1 MVRRARRQVPHLP
14 RLRRQWGGVLVG
26 VAALGTL
33 VGTAGHAGAAQ
44 PKWVAANIPT
54 EFPTLACPVP
64 GFCLGA
70 KDGGPPYK
78 AVGDAVV
85 GTYSG
90 DVWHETA
97 LPLSGLTPPA
107 ARNPAIEITGLSCP
121 SRGRCVLVGT
131 YIYGVGERDALIAT
145 LSGGKWTSIT
155 APLSGLTGDNAP
167 ASVSDFLSVYL
178 GGFLCNAELQCPLS
192 ALSCPTVSFCLAVGL
207 YDTVGFDGQGGQ
219 ATLVETYQG
228 GRWTASALPDQNLGP
243 PEGQGLF
250 TFSALDCA
258 SVEACVAV
266 GDYGPVN
273 GTLHDFAETLSNGK
287 WSSSVGPV
295 VATGRPYQPIELS
308 GVITCPERGYCVLER
323 GHSLM
328 SFSAGKWTT
337 YTDPHISTAWGPLSC
352 PTKEFCA
359 AVSSNLLATNYLGI
373 LENGK
378 LTGYA
383 VPNLGAV
390 VDVSCA
396 AKGKCV
402 AVGSAVPAGL
412 IETLSGRVWTMSQA
426 PFAGLR
432 PAARFERG
440 TYFTLTRVSCAS
452 TSWCLA
458 LGGYTV
464 TPGKTTPQYAFSER
478 ESE

>member
-1 MVRRARRQVPHLP
+1 M
-14 RLRRQWGGVLVG
+14 
-26 VAALGTL
+26 
-33 VGTAGHAGAAQ
+33 
-44 PKWVAANIPT
+44 
-54 EFPTLACPVP
+54 
-64 GFCLGA
+64 
-70 KDGGPPYK
+70 
-78 AVGDAVV
+78 
-85 GTYSG
+85 
-90 DVWHETA
+90 
-97 LPLSGLTPPA
+97 
-107 ARNPAIEITGLSCP
+107 
-121 SRGRCVLVGT
+121 VGT

-167 ASVSDFLSVYL
+167 ASMSDFLSVYL

-219 ATLVETYQG
+219 ATLVETYRGQVD
-228 GRWTASALPDQNLGP
+228 RKCVARSESWTARRPGP
-243 PEGQGLF
+243 LYLC
-250 TFSALDCA
+250 ALDCA

-337 YTDPHISTAWGPLSC
+337 YTTHISRRHGGLVLPNQGVLRGGEFEPLGDEL
-352 PTKEFCA
+352 PGH
-359 AVSSNLLATNYLGI
+359 LG
-373 LENGK
+373 ERQVDRD
-378 LTGYA
+378 A

-412 IETLSGRVWTMSQA
+412 IQTLSGRVWTMSQA

-464 TPGKTTPQYAFSER
+464 TPGKTMPQYAFSER
-478 ESE
+478 ESG